1 MVERLLPGLIFGVLS
16 ACSFALA
23 APFAR
28 LAFENGVAPV
38 DAVAVR
44 ALVAFIVLSVIIKL
58 SGEAFHVP
66 REARLPLIGLGV
78 STTLISC
85 AYLSSVTFI
94 PVGVAVIIF
103 FTFPIFILVLSPFVE
118 KTRFGL
124 DRFIIGL
131 IALFGLYLAVGSNSS
146 LENLDWR
153 GLVLA
158 GIGALAGTGQ
168 IFFGRAVASKAYGPT
183 MVWGAHFIILPATI
197 LVSQI
202 FGGALFTQAGL
213 SSVMVPGFVAI
224 VVICLGYL
232 SGYLFQIRALT
243 NAPASYIGSVFNVE
257 PIVSTSLAA
266 YLFGERLANVQYA
279 GGALVLTA
287 LVLSSVLSLRAG
299 RLVVAK

>member
-1 MVERLLPGLIFGVLS
+1 MVERLLPGLLFGMLS
-16 ACSFALA
+16 ASSFALA

-44 ALVAFIVLSVIIKL
+44 AMVAFFVLSLIIKL
-58 SGEAFHVP
+58 SGQKFHVP
-66 REARLPLIGLGV
+66 RDARMPLLGLGL

-103 FTFPIFILVLSPFVE
+103 FTFPIFILVLSPFIE

-124 DRFIIGL
+124 DRFVIGL
-131 IALFGLYLAVGSNSS
+131 IALFGLYLAVGSTAS
-146 LENLDWR
+146 LANLDWR
-153 GLVLA
+153 GVVLA
-158 GIGALAGTGQ
+158 GLGAIAGTGQ
-168 IFFGRAVASKAYGPT
+168 IFFGRAVARKAHGPT
-183 MVWGAHFIILPATI
+183 MIWGAHFIILPLTI
-197 LVSQI
+197 VISQI
-202 FGGALFTQAGL
+202 FGGALFTSAGF
-213 SSVMVPGFVAI
+213 SSVMGLGFVAI
-224 VVICLGYL
+224 GVICLGYL
-232 SGYLFQIRALT
+232 SGYLFQMRALA

-266 YLFGERLANVQYA
+266 YLFSERLAGVQYA

-287 LVLSSVLSLRAG
+287 LVLSSALSLRK
-299 RLVVAK
+299 R